1 MKIFVLASVVLC
13 LCRMVIGA
21 ENWKPAKTPLMT
33 RWAKDVSPANVHP
46 EYPRPQMVRK
56 EWKNLNGLWQFASAD
71 EVKDAPIGKDLSGQI
86 LVPFCMES
94 ALSGVGK
101 HHDKSWYRRT
111 FDVPKAWR
119 DGGKRVL
126 LHFGAVDYESTVWV
140 NGKEL
145 GKHIGGYD
153 AFSYDITDSLK
164 PCDQQEIVVGV
175 VDLTAETQARGKQI
189 TNPHGIWYTPVS
201 GIWQTVWIE
210 PVPKDGIKSITITPD
225 VDGGGVR
232 VDVQGAPGA
241 KIIVR
246 EGDMALAGGKSGEL
260 IKIAN
265 AKLWSPDT
273 PHLYDLTINAGDD
286 LVTSYFGMRKVEIS
300 PDEKGVPRINLNG
313 KPIMQVGP
321 LDQGFWP
328 DGIYTAPTEAAM
340 KYDLEVTKKLG
351 FNMIRKHVKVEPQRW
366 YYLADTMGFLV
377 WQDMPNVS
385 AGEAGEWQKQFEKEM
400 EQLVAQHLNS
410 PSIIMWVPLNEGWG
424 QDARKRDDGTVGAA
438 PYDKAGTIA
447 LADKVKKW
455 DPTRLVNN
463 ASGWTDAGGG
473 DVHDIHNYPGPAAP
487 PIEKKRAIVLGE
499 FGGLG
504 LPVEGHLWQGEKNWG
519 YQNMTS
525 NQELTDRYVRLLGR
539 LWQLHDDSGLCAG
552 VYTQTTDVEG
562 EVNGLMTYDREVIK
576 MDESRVRDANLGK
589 GPRVEVVPL
598 IKTAQDEPA
607 EWKYTT
613 TNPGE
618 GWEKPGF
625 DDSSWKKGKS
635 GFGTDGTPGGVVN
648 TTWNTPEIYLRR
660 EIDIPAEAVADAE
673 FIWHHDEA
681 GAIFINGVRAAR
693 SGQHTTGYVE
703 QRMSKEGRAA
713 LKPGKNLIAVRCNQT
728 TGGQYIDVGMI
739 RLVEKK

>member
-1 MKIFVLASVVLC
+1 MASA
-13 LCRMVIGA
+13 A
-21 ENWKPAKTPLMT
+21 ENWKPAKAPLMT
-33 RWAKDVSPANVHP
+33 RWAKDVTPESVHP

-56 EWKNLNGLWQFASAD
+56 DWKNLNGLWQFASAD
-71 EVKDAPIGKDLSGQI
+71 EVKETPVGKDLSGQI
-86 LVPFCMES
+86 LVPFPMES

-111 FDVPKAWR
+111 FEVPKEWR

-126 LHFGAVDYESTVWV
+126 LHFGAVDYESIVWL

-145 GKHIGGYD
+145 GKHVGGYD
-153 AFSYDITDSLK
+153 GFSYDITDALK
-164 PCDQQEIVVGV
+164 GDGQQEIVVGV
-175 VDLTAETQARGKQI
+175 VDMTAETQARGKQI

-210 PVPKDGIKSITITPD
+210 PVAKDGIKSLKITPD
-225 VDGGGVR
+225 VDAGGVR
-232 VDVQGAPGA
+232 VEVAGA
-241 KIIVR
+241 KDAKILVR
-246 EGDMALAGGKSGEL
+246 AGDMALAGGKSGEL
-260 IKIAN
+260 IKIPN
-265 AKLWSPDT
+265 ARLWSPDT
-273 PHLYDLTINAGDD
+273 PHLYDLTVTAGDD
-286 LVTSYFGMRKVEIS
+286 VVTSYFGMRKIEVS
-300 PDEKGVPRINLNG
+300 PDEKGVPRIKLNG

-366 YYLADTMGFLV
+366 YHLADTMGFLV

-385 AGEAGEWQKQFEKEM
+385 AGDAGEWQKQFEKEL
-400 EQLVAQHLNS
+400 EQLVAQHINS

-424 QDARKRDDGTVGAA
+424 QDARKKEDGTTAKA
-438 PYDKAGTIA
+438 PYDKAGTVA

-463 ASGWTDAGGG
+463 ASGWTDSGGG

-504 LPVEGHLWQGEKNWG
+504 LPVEGHLWQSDKNWG

-525 NQELTDRYVRLLGR
+525 PEELTDRYVRLLGR

-562 EVNGLMTYDREVIK
+562 EVNGFMTYDREVIK
-576 MDESRVRDANLGK
+576 MDESRTRDANLGK
-589 GPRVEVVPL
+589 GPRVDVVPL

-613 TNPGE
+613 EKPAD
-618 GWEKPGF
+618 GWEKPEF
-625 DDSSWKKGKS
+625 DASSWKTGKS
-635 GFGTDGTPGGVVN
+635 GFGTKETPGAIVN
-648 TTWNTPEIYLRR
+648 TPWNTPEIYLRR
-660 EIDIPAEAVADAE
+660 EIDIPADAVNDAE
-673 FIWHHDEA
+673 FIWHHDE
-681 GAIFINGVRAAR
+681 GGVIFINGVRAAR
-693 SGQHTTGYVE
+693 SGQHTSGYVE

-728 TGGQYIDVGMI
+728 TGGQYIDVGLI
-739 RLVEKK
+739 RLVEKKAK